1 MISEK
6 VKNLWDNLETHANCA
21 RLTNNR
27 KPLYSSDGDIFI
39 VCISF
44 LIRVDDYVKAN
55 KEGVFS
61 IPTDWWQRLNSWVRR
76 RYLECLKSI
85 RDGNEINQFHF
96 SYSGG
101 FEALQNMDGG
111 HRTRMLIGFLLGE
124 KVVTSPNDIEVELK
138 IADSFQDNDKKAK
151 KVTFKD
157 LSDSTKHNFESRLLD
172 CVLYFPISESNWE
185 QLRITTGQ
193 INVGDFAEDLE
204 KNDNKELKLEY
215 DSFIQQNFRK
225 LQEGQPMDSND
236 IAKASSQD
244 GKAYFSNQL
253 EDIAKTISGSM
264 CDKTIGI
271 KIKTELLA
279 RICHTIEIF
288 ANGYNS
294 GYRKMPSLLE
304 QPSKEVAEFIAKYND
319 EDRDKTKKLIR
330 QLKILL
336 KNFNDT
342 QEVFN
347 NHINSFK
354 PSFDTS
360 FDSGRC
366 FPISTGWILI
376 SFYFL
381 WVKRNYVIEQQND
394 KITIAK
400 LIGDLFNKVSLWLK
414 VRKTDQTE
422 FIKTKPIDESSL
434 DHIAWEWVYTKNNSS
449 GTANNNEYWRLL
461 VKTMEYSGL
470 TRQGERKTFDKTT
483 VNAVAASQNNQDL
496 DGEPLPQDINIHHRV
511 ERSNGGTNDI
521 DNLQALSIP
530 AHKKQ
535 HAA

>member
-1 MISEK
+1 MSEK
-6 VKNLWDNLETHANCA
+6 VKDLWDNLATWANDA

-39 VCISF
+39 VCLNI
-44 LIRVDDYVKAN
+44 LIRVDDYVKSN
-55 KEGVFS
+55 KEGAFY
-61 IPTDWWQRLNSWVRR
+61 IPTNLWQRLASWVKRK
-76 RYLECLKSI
+76 YEECLKSI
-85 RDGNEINQFHF
+85 RDGIEINQFHF

-101 FEALQNMDGG
+101 FRPLMIMDSA
-111 HRTRMLIGFLLGE
+111 HRTRTLIGFLLGE
-124 KVVTSPNDIEVELK
+124 KVVTSPNDTETELK

-157 LSDSTKHNFESRLLD
+157 LSDSTKRNFESRLLD
-172 CVLYFPISESNWE
+172 CVVYFPITESNWE
-185 QLRITTGQ
+185 QLQQTSGQ

-204 KNDNKELKLEY
+204 KNDNKELKIEY
-215 DSFIQQNFRK
+215 DNFIQQNFRK
-225 LQEGQPMDSND
+225 LQEGQPMDAND

-244 GKAYFSNQL
+244 GEAYFSNQL
-253 EDIAKTISGSM
+253 EEMAKTISGSM
-264 CDKTIGI
+264 CDKSIGV
-271 KIKTELLA
+271 KKKTDMLA

-294 GYRKMPSLLE
+294 GSRKMPSLLE
-304 QPSKEVAEFIAKYND
+304 KTPQVSQFIDKYNN

-330 QLKILL
+330 QLKTLL

-360 FDSGRC
+360 FGTGRC

-381 WVKRNYVIEQQND
+381 WVKRNYVIEEQND
-394 KITIAK
+394 MIAIAK
-400 LIGDLFNKVSLWLK
+400 LISDLFNKVSLWLK
-414 VRKTDQTE
+414 IRKTDQTE
-422 FIKTKPIDESSL
+422 FIKTKPVDESSL
-434 DHIAWEWVYTKNNSS
+434 DHIAWEWVYIRNSS
-449 GTANNNEYWRLL
+449 SGMSNNNEYWKLL
-461 VKTMEYSGL
+461 VKTMELSGL
-470 TRQGERKTFDKTT
+470 TRQGVRKTFDKTT

-496 DGEPLPQDINIHHRV
+496 DGDPLPQDINIHHKV
-511 ERSNGGTNDI
+511 EISKGGTNDI
-521 DNLQALSIP
+521 DNLQALSTST
-530 AHKKQ
+530 HKQQ